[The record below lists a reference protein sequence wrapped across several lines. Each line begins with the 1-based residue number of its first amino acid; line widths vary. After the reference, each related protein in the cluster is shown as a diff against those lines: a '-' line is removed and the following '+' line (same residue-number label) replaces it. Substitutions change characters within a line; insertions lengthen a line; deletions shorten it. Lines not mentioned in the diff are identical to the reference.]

1 MHFLFRLFIFRIRAE
16 EKEFDVLLNATFRE
30 NCRTAEISE
39 WVIAGVAAAVTE
51 SEGAAAETV
60 EQSTVTVR
68 SEVAANELA
77 AVDKLFADVANR
89 KKPTRK
95 VPREGPT
102 DVSVDDPLRVV
113 IGGDGIGKGGNVVV
127 IDGSDDGDHHKRRTN
142 DRNLVEK
149 SVEEDNNERDPQ
161 RGFIESDLKK
171 ISLSED
177 LEDSEERDPQRGFIE
192 SDLKKISLSEDLEDS
207 KERDPQRGFI
217 EPDLKKITLTED
229 LGWNGIDI
237 TPEEQVDVLKEFGD
251 LNLLEGSG
259 AVTGR
264 IGEMYAWKF
273 LSKWLGTEPHN
284 ARISWANVR
293 AEAGKP
299 FDFVISFPNGEE
311 KLCEVKTRCSD
322 LPVRQW
328 AISVHEGVFSFKY

>member
-39 WVIAGVAAAVTE
+39 WVIAGVATAAVTE
-51 SEGAAAETV
+51 SEGAAAGTV
-60 EQSTVTVR
+60 EQSTVAVC

-89 KKPTRK
+89 KKPAVK
-95 VPREGPT
+95 VPREGST
-102 DVSVDDPLRVV
+102 DVSVDNPLRVV

-127 IDGSDDGDHHKRRTN
+127 IDGSDDGDHHKRRTTDGN
-142 DRNLVEK
+142 RVEK
-149 SVEEDNNERDPQ
+149 SAEEDNSERDA
-161 RGFIESDLKK
+161 
-171 ISLSED
+171 
-177 LEDSEERDPQRGFIE
+177 QRGFIE